1 VDVALVDAAFIFVM
15 AATIGLLAWAVGVA
29 MIVTVLFF
37 NWIAKHV
44 YSSVHKK
51 QSESAKK
58 PLWP

>member
-1 VDVALVDAAFIFVM
+1 M
-15 AATIGLLAWAVGVA
+15 AAAVGLLAWAVGVA